1 MCGLIFP
8 RQNIASALHP
18 FQQNR
23 PIPLFLLIVRTVFP
37 DLPQQVSLAV
47 SFCIR
52 FPSHFDFK
60 RLIKKTPAP
69 VFLQTAGVSLRLNT
83 NHATA

>member
-37 DLPQQVSLAV
+37 DLPQQVFFGCFIYFLT
-47 SFCIR
+47 FFR
-52 FPSHFDFK
+52 F
-60 RLIKKTPAP
+60 II
-69 VFLQTAGVSLRLNT
+69 LRLT
-83 NHATA
+83 

>member
-37 DLPQQVSLAV
+37 DLPQQVFFGCFILHPFSL
-47 SFCIR
+47 
-52 FPSHFDFK
+52 P
-60 RLIKKTPAP
+60 L
-69 VFLQTAGVSLRLNT
+69 
-83 NHATA
+83 

>member
-37 DLPQQVSLAV
+37 DLPQQVFFGCFILLSKGNLFHSVSGQSFHSLD
-47 SFCIR
+47 I
-52 FPSHFDFK
+52 
-60 RLIKKTPAP
+60 LQI
-69 VFLQTAGVSLRLNT
+69 FLQFL
-83 NHATA
+83 